1 MVRWK
6 AVTVVAWLEATM
18 NMPQY
23 ADTFKVRKIHCGFL
37 LVCVREVRC
46 YCAGKREKW
55 EGVIGSNRA
64 RIRTRVEDH

>member
-23 ADTFKVRKIHCGFL
+23 ADTFKENVKSGKVLLGLTEQELEQGLRITKPLHRRKLRLAIAEHL
-37 LVCVREVRC
+37 HP
-46 YCAGKREKW
+46 
-55 EGVIGSNRA
+55 
-64 RIRTRVEDH
+64 DHV